1 MALKKGEKRLLG
13 LLGIVAFV
21 FFIDRF
27 VCSSGNQ
34 KGVSLKSGGATAT
47 VVQAGVS
54 RPDVASALSST
65 QKGVVSQRRF
75 DSWGRDPFS
84 STGSTG
90 SGMWSDDDAE
100 AKSGKTPVL
109 NGIFWK
115 QEKAYVMIDGDIL
128 SEGEEKDGLRVE
140 KVEERKVY
148 CSKGGRSFT
157 LYWR

>member
-1 MALKKGEKRLLG
+1 MALKKSEKRLLG
-13 LLGIVAFV
+13 LMGIVAFV

-27 VCSSGNQ
+27 VCSSGDTKGGSQ
-34 KGVSLKSGGATAT
+34 KGGATAT
-47 VVQAGVS
+47 VQAGVS
-54 RPDVASALSST
+54 IPDVASVLSPT
-65 QKGVVSQRRF
+65 QQGVASQRRF

-84 STGSTG
+84 SAGSTGSTG
-90 SGMWSDDDAE
+90 VWSDDDAG
-100 AKSGKTPVL
+100 AKGGKRAVL

-115 QEKAYVMIDGDIL
+115 QGKAYVMIDGDIL
-128 SEGEEKDGLRVE
+128 SEGEEKNGLRVE